1 MPEATP
7 THAEPL
13 DLRAAV
19 RHVMVDFNQ
28 MQTFAANPLIIVEGE
43 GIRLTDHEGRRYID
57 GLSGVF
63 AVSLGHG
70 NDEIVDA
77 IVAQHRRLS
86 FSSPIMTTTDR
97 ALELAAELIRLS
109 GGRFDVVK
117 QLSSGSEATEAA
129 IKMARQYH
137 RQSGS
142 PERYKTISFYRSYHG
157 ATMGALTSTGWPQ
170 LRTPYE
176 PFLSGGI
183 HCHPPIP
190 GSCRACT
197 GTCTLGCLAQLRDV
211 VEQEGP
217 RTVSAIIVEPVMLT
231 AGVHELG
238 RDYLRGMRALCDE
251 TGVLLIFD
259 EIVTGFGRLGAWF
272 AAEQAGVW
280 PDILCVGKGL
290 TSGYAPLSAVML
302 TEAVARAFWGSAAEG
317 VQYQA
322 GHTFAAN
329 PVSAAC
335 GLAVIRYVEAHGV
348 LENVQARGAE
358 LEARLREISPGLRH
372 CRRAAR
378 ARAALLPRLHRPVY
392 RRPARSLAAGRHRRP
407 AGGAT
412 AGAPGPGLAPQRD
425 ARPAAHPHGGR
436 GRRDRGYLRGERGR
450 GQRAG
455 RLRCRRR
462 SRRRLRP
469 VTDLRGENL
478 ELTGGLCGG
487 TTQ

>member
-1 MPEATP
+1 MPEIRE
-7 THAEPL
+7 THIEPV
-13 DLRAAV
+13 DLREAT

-28 MQTFAANPLIIVEGE
+28 MQTFSADPLIMVEGD
-43 GIRLTDHEGRRYID
+43 GIRLTDNGGRRYID

-97 ALELAAELIRLS
+97 ALELADALIRIT
-109 GGRFDVVK
+109 GGRYDVVK

-129 IKMARQYH
+129 VKMARQFH

-170 LRTPYE
+170 LRAPYE
-176 PFLSGGI
+176 PFLPGGI
-183 HCHPPIP
+183 HAHAPIP
-190 GSCRACT
+190 ALCRACT
-197 GTCTLGCLAQLRDV
+197 GSCTLGCLAQLRDV
-211 VEQEGP
+211 IAQESP

-231 AGVHELG
+231 AGVHALSQ
-238 RDYLRGMRALCDE
+238 DYLQGLRALCDE

-259 EIVTGFGRLGAWF
+259 EIVTGFGRLGTWF

-290 TSGYAPLSAVML
+290 TSGYAPLSAVLL
-302 TEAVARAFWGSAAEG
+302 TERVGGAFWGSAADG

-322 GHTFAAN
+322 GHTFAGN

-335 GLAVIRYVEAHGV
+335 GLAVIRYMERHGV
-348 LENVQARGAE
+348 LDNVRTRGPE
-358 LEARLREISPGLRH
+358 LETRLVAIAQRYPIAGELRGQGLLYCLDFVDPVTREPLSPAQPVGTAVQQ
-372 CRRAAR
+372 AAR
-378 ARAALLPRLHRPVY
+378 RRGLLVRASPHNL
-392 RRPARSLAAGRHRRP
+392 
-407 AGGAT
+407 T
-412 AGAPGPGLAPQRD
+412 LAPPLVLTAD
-425 ARPAAHPHGGR
+425 EVVEIADIVEESVAEVS
-436 GRRDRGYLRGERGR
+436 ERLVSG
-450 GQRAG
+450 AG
-455 RLRCRRR
+455 I
-462 SRRRLRP
+462 
-469 VTDLRGENL
+469 DLDVAF
-478 ELTGGLCGG
+478 GL
-487 TTQ
+487 

>member
-1 MPEATP
+1 MPET
-7 THAEPL
+7 TRVEPA
-13 DLRAAV
+13 DLRAAA

-28 MQTFAANPLIIVEGE
+28 MQTFTDNPLIMVEGS
-43 GIRLTDHEGRRYID
+43 GIRLTDDEGRTYID

-70 NDEIVDA
+70 NDEIIDA
-77 IVAQHRRLS
+77 IMAQHRRLS

-97 ALELAAELIRLS
+97 ALELATELIRVT
-109 GGRFDVVK
+109 GGRYDVVK

-176 PFLSGGI
+176 PFLTGGI
-183 HCHPPIP
+183 HAHAPIP

-197 GTCTLGCLAQLRDV
+197 GSCTLGCLAQLRDV
-211 VEQEGP
+211 IEQEGP
-217 RTVSAIIVEPVMLT
+217 RTVSAVIVEPVMLT
-231 AGVHELG
+231 AGVHALSD
-238 RDYLRGMRALCDE
+238 DYLRGLRALCDE
-251 TGVLLIFD
+251 TGVLLVFD
-259 EIVTGFGRLGAWF
+259 EIVTGFGRLGSWF

-290 TSGYAPLSAVML
+290 TSGYAPLSAVLL
-302 TEAVARAFWGSAAEG
+302 TEKVGRAFWGSAADG

-335 GLAVIRYVEAHGV
+335 GLAVIRYLDEHGV
-348 LENVQARGAE
+348 LENVAARGAE
-358 LEARLREISPGLRH
+358 LSARLHAVAERYPI
-372 CRRAAR
+372 
-378 ARAALLPRLHRPVY
+378 
-392 RRPARSLAAGRHRRP
+392 AG
-407 AGGAT
+407 
-412 AGAPGPGLAPQRD
+412 D
-425 ARPAAHPHGGR
+425 V
-436 GRRDRGYLRGERGR
+436 RGR
-450 GQRAG
+450 GLLYCLDFRDPATGGPLSAAQPVGTAVQQAA
-455 RLRCRRR
+455 RRR
-462 SRRRLRP
+462 GLLVRASPHNATFAPPLVLTAAD
-469 VTDLRGENL
+469 VTEIADIFEESVAEVNGQVVSGAGVDLDVAF
-478 ELTGGLCGG
+478 GL
-487 TTQ
+487 